1 MVSGLTNADLME
13 VSNETL
19 AAYASMIQSEAGRRR
34 LNLEAVPVHAGNVA
48 AGKPAPLL
56 IRVIKK
62 VPTLPPADLAKLEA
76 LIDGWITTRA
86 AESGS

>member
-34 LNLEAVPVHAGNVA
+34 LNLEAVPVHAGTVA

-56 IRVIKK
+56 KK
-62 VPTLPPADLAKLEA
+62 VPPLPPADLAKLEA